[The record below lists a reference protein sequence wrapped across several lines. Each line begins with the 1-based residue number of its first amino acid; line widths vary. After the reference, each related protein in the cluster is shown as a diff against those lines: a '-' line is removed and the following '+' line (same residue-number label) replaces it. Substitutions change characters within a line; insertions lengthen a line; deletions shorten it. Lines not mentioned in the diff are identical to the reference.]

1 MINPNIFQA
10 MIMDKNRDTMAQPTS
25 LDIWMYL
32 IHITKIV
39 GVQWINLGNSRWCTS
54 WMFVEFLHC
63 FFKYK
68 LVLFLFQNLMFLRF
82 NVRVGKNLFGVG
94 EVTITRTYQNP
105 VMLVK
110 LSINAGYCSFRM
122 IISVSYI
129 KSPTTVAMHLPQY
142 DNFVDIAKLT
152 IVDIARLRICLTIWF
167 IPIDH
172 FQYHYHFQ
180 VYRLLIWYPIVNMII
195 NYNKPMIV
203 TKWYDMIIFP
213 QYENQSLVASI
224 RIGFGWSPWQFHVV
238 KSSISQLKFPIFSW
252 FSYTKSMGVPC
263 FSMFFLF
270 PMFFQCFSN
279 VFSNISTLI
288 TPFHCW
294 NSQPPAPPRTPWHRH
309 GAQRA
314 GQSKWP
320 RWAGSLGSVNS
331 DGSL

>member
-1 MINPNIFQA
+1 MINRNIVQA

-39 GVQWINLGNSRWCTS
+39 GVQWINLGNSRWGTS

-63 FFKYK
+63 FLNTNWCCFCSKFD
-68 LVLFLFQNLMFLRF
+68 LFAF
-82 NVRVGKNLFGVG
+82 NVRVGKNLFGAG

-110 LSINAGYCSFRM
+110 LIINAGYCSFRM

-180 VYRLLIWYPIVNMII
+180 LYRLLIWYPIINMII

-213 QYENQSLVASI
+213 QYENQSLVAST

-252 FSYTKSMGVPC
+252 FYIQNQWFSMFFPC
-263 FSMFFLF
+263 FSMCSHVF
-270 PMFFQCFSN
+270 PMFFQCF
-279 VFSNISTLI
+279 FQHFDIDHPISLLK
-288 TPFHCW
+288 F
-294 NSQPPAPPRTPWHRH
+294 QPPAPPRTPWHRH